1 MKKLIVFLS
10 ALALVGCTTTDSQ
23 TGEKRANKTGTG
35 AGIGAIAGAVLGAAA
50 SGKSD
55 RGRGAA
61 TGALLGAAVGGGVGH
76 YMDKQE
82 KELREKLKDSGV
94 QVDRQGDNL
103 NLIMPGNITFAV
115 NKSDIRSDFYSV
127 LNSVSQALKDYDQTN
142 VRISGYTDSTGA
154 ISLNQRLSEERA
166 NSVRSYLQAQG
177 VASQRIDSAGYGPA
191 NPIASNASDEGRQ
204 ANRRVEI
211 KLIPIQPQS

>member
-10 ALALVGCTTTDSQ
+10 VIALMSCTTVDPQ
-23 TGEKRANKTGTG
+23 TGENNPNKTGKG

-50 SGKSD
+50 SSKKD
-55 RGRGAA
+55 RGRGAV
-61 TGALLGAAVGGGVGH
+61 TGAVLGAAVGGGVGH

-94 QVDRQGDNL
+94 QVNRQGDNL

-115 NKSDIRSDFYSV
+115 NKSDIRADFYSV
-127 LNSVSQALKDYDQTN
+127 LNSVSQALKEYDQTT
-142 VRISGYTDSTGA
+142 VRISGYTDSTGPL
-154 ISLNQRLSEERA
+154 SLNQRLSEDRA
-166 NSVRSYLQAQG
+166 NSVRTYLVAQG
-177 VASQRIDSAGYGPA
+177 IATDRIDSAGYGPA
-191 NPIASNASDEGRQ
+191 NPIASNGSDEGRQ

-211 KLIPIQPQS
+211 KLIPIQQQ

>member
-10 ALALVGCTTTDSQ
+10 IIAFTGCATVDKQS
-23 TGEKRANKTGTG
+23 GEQNPNKTGKG

-50 SGKSD
+50 SSKSD
-55 RGRGAA
+55 RGRGAV

-94 QVDRQGDNL
+94 QVNRQGNDL

-115 NKSDIRSDFYSV
+115 GKSDIRSDFYSV
-127 LNSVSQALKDYDQTN
+127 LNSVGQALKQYDQTT
-142 VRISGYTDSTGA
+142 VRISGFTDSTGPL
-154 ISLNQRLSEERA
+154 SLNQRLSEERA
-166 NSVRSYLQAQG
+166 SSVRTYLLAQG
-177 VASQRIDSAGYGPA
+177 VAAERIDSAGYGPA
-191 NPIASNASDEGRQ
+191 SPIASNASEEGRQ

-211 KLIPIQPQS
+211 KLIPIQQ